1 MPLPLFIPIAVVI
14 SAVLFGG
21 KKAIDAW
28 DASSEADTHNKEAED
43 LINQAKREA
52 DSSREGLRSRL
63 TTLGRKRFLIQKGL
77 FSSFYRTFAKIRNF
91 DKRDLKLADETLIE
105 PFDINE
111 VKVATLKFEEVASGL
126 VGGLTADA
134 ALAYGTY
141 GTVGALAAASTGTA
155 IGSLTGAAATKATLA
170 WLGGGT
176 IAAGG
181 GGVAAGTLV
190 LGGLVAAPALVI
202 FGIIIDAQA
211 QKKLDQAKSNL
222 AQARKTK
229 AETDTVVAKLKGVT
243 RQVERYI
250 TLTDQVVKLFRPQLE
265 GLVELVRTRGTD
277 YRTYTKEEQNLV
289 VATVSTYQ
297 MLRAL
302 VEVNILTETEKG
314 LCINQKSKKVLTMV
328 GQWLDNV
335 A

>member
-1 MPLPLFIPIAVVI
+1 MPLPLFIPIAIVI
-14 SAVLFGG
+14 GSVLYGG
-21 KKAIDAW
+21 KKSIDAW
-28 DASSEADTHNKEAED
+28 DANSEAKVRNKEAED
-43 LINQAKREA
+43 LIKQARSEATFARE
-52 DSSREGLRSRL
+52 RLRTRL
-63 TTLGRKRFLIQKGL
+63 ETLGRKRFMIQKGL

-91 DKRDLKLADETLIE
+91 DKRDLKLTDEPLVKA
-105 PFDINE
+105 FDIGE
-111 VKVATLKFEEVASGL
+111 VKVATLEFEKVASCL
-126 VGGLTADA
+126 VGGLTAGA

-141 GTVGALAAASTGTA
+141 GAVGAVAAASTGTA
-155 IGSLTGAAATKATLA
+155 IGSLSGAAATNATLA

-176 IAAGG
+176 LAAGG

-190 LGGLVAAPALVI
+190 LGGLVAAPALAL
-202 FGIIIDAQA
+202 FGVVVNAQA

-222 AQARKTK
+222 AQACKTK
-229 AETDTVVAKLKGVT
+229 EETDTVVAKLRGVT

-250 TLTDQVVKLFRPQLE
+250 TLTDQVVKLFCPQLE

-277 YRTYTKEEQNLV
+277 YCTYTKEEQNLV

-302 VEVNILTETEKG
+302 VEVNILTEKG

>member
-1 MPLPLFIPIAVVI
+1 MPLPLLIPIAI
-14 SAVLFGG
+14 LLASAGVGG
-21 KKAIDAW
+21 KKAYDAW
-28 DASSEADTHNKEAED
+28 EANSEAKKRNKEAED
-43 LINQAKREA
+43 LIDQAKRDA
-52 DSSREGLRSRL
+52 FSSREQLRSRL
-63 TTLGRKRFLIQKGL
+63 TTLGRKRFQIQKGL

-91 DKRDLKLADETLIE
+91 DKRDLKLTDEPLIK
-105 PFDINE
+105 PFDIGE
-111 VKVATLKFEEVASGL
+111 VKVATVEFEKVVSGL
-126 VGGLTADA
+126 VGGLTAGA

-141 GTVGALAAASTGTA
+141 GAVGALAAASTGTA
-155 IGSLTGAAATKATLA
+155 IGSLSGAAATNATLA

-176 IAAGG
+176 LAAGG

-190 LGGLVAAPALVI
+190 LGGLVAAPALAI
-202 FGIIIDAQA
+202 FGVIVNAQA
-211 QKKLDQAKSNL
+211 QKALDQAKGNL

-229 AETDTVVAKLKGVT
+229 AETDTAVAKLTGVT
-243 RQVERYI
+243 RQVDRYV

-277 YRTYTKEEQNLV
+277 YRKYTEEEQNLV

-302 VEVNILTETEKG
+302 VEVNILTEKG
-314 LCINQKSKKVLTMV
+314 LCVNQKSKKILTMV

>member
-1 MPLPLFIPIAVVI
+1 MPLPLFIPIAIVI
-14 SAVLFGG
+14 GSVLYGG
-21 KKAIDAW
+21 KKAVDAW

-43 LINQAKREA
+43 LIEQAKREA
-52 DSSREGLRSRL
+52 TSSRKRLRSCL
-63 TTLGRKRFLIQKGL
+63 ATLGRKRFLIQKNL
-77 FSSFYRTFAKIRNF
+77 FSLFYRTFAKIRDF

-105 PFDINE
+105 PFDIDE
-111 VKVATLKFEEVASGL
+111 VKVATLAFEKVAGGL
-126 VGGLTADA
+126 VGGLTAGA

-141 GTVGALAAASTGTA
+141 GTVGALAATSAGTA
-155 IGSLTGAAATKATLA
+155 IGSLSGAAATNATLA

-176 IAAGG
+176 LAAGG

-190 LGGLVAAPALVI
+190 LGGLVAAPALAI
-202 FGIIIDAQA
+202 FGVVVNAQA
-211 QKKLDQAKSNL
+211 QKKLDQAKGNL
-222 AQARKTK
+222 AQACKIK
-229 AETDTVVAKLKGVT
+229 EETDTVVAKLRGVT

-250 TLTDQVVKLFRPQLE
+250 TLTDQVVNFFRPQLE

-302 VEVNILTETEKG
+302 VEVNILTEKG